1 MSGFTAKRLI
11 SRVNV
16 EQAPHLV
23 HIGIL
28 QALAGIV
35 PVIGHINMDGTRFE
49 IGMRL
54 AKPIMPFYRFLPGML
69 IGQRIFRKI
78 GLNLIMMIGIGYY
91 IVI

>member
-1 MSGFTAKRLI
+1 
-11 SRVNV
+11 
-16 EQAPHLV
+16 
-23 HIGIL
+23 
-28 QALAGIV
+28 
-35 PVIGHINMDGTRFE
+35 MDGTRFE

-78 GLNLIMMIGIGYY
+78 GLNLIMMIGIGYQ